1 MPHIHDFGT
10 TKVGT
15 TESAPAVIEKTE
27 DFSAQHFRKRVPRRS
42 LTDYEFACARIL
54 DGWHGVSER
63 SEAGSNCVSP
73 AKKKARNERDETD
86 RDHQST
92 TSETSLAAETTT
104 PPASP
109 SSSSVAS
116 VSGDDSPDTASS
128 VVLNTKSIEE
138 NFLEMFATES
148 ILDDAFFVG
157 HVNTDADSV
166 CGAIAAAYLFN
177 GTPLISEPASSL
189 NGEITFA
196 LEEAGVPVPVAF
208 ADIEDIASKKICL
221 VDHSEKKQM
230 VPYLRENINQVVGV
244 IDHHALASSFY
255 TEKPIY
261 MDIRPWGCMCTILTH
276 SFIRMGKKIPQHIA
290 KLMLSAVLSDTLN
303 LKSPTTT
310 KADKFAICLLSAA
323 AGVTD
328 VDAQAARQFEAK
340 TKWACSLGAKAMTRA
355 DCKEFEAHGKK
366 LVIGVLEI
374 AGSPAPLLKHKEDV
388 VKELEIL
395 RGEKNVDYAF
405 FFVVDVVTQTSVMIF
420 PGDAEDKITDIAF
433 KLDIS
438 GKSNTEPNLKSVGN
452 YASRKKEFFPMIQ
465 TGLKEFLA
473 SN

>member
-1 MPHIHDFGT
+1 MPHIHDLNEKGS
-10 TKVGT
+10 
-15 TESAPAVIEKTE
+15 ESAPVVIQQ
-27 DFSAQHFRKRVPRRS
+27 DVDAPSSLHFRKRVPRRS

-54 DGWHGVSER
+54 DNWNGSTSSGSDTA
-63 SEAGSNCVSP
+63 SNAGSCVSP
-73 AKKKARNERDETD
+73 AAKKPRCGETNAAASD
-86 RDHQST
+86 AEKETAAEASGAET
-92 TSETSLAAETTT
+92 ATSETT
-104 PPASP
+104 PPVSP
-109 SSSSVAS
+109 SSSSSSTVAS
-116 VSGDDSPDTASS
+116 PAVM
-128 VVLNTKSIEE
+128 NTNSIEE

-148 ILDDAFFVG
+148 ILNDAIFVG

-177 GTPLISEPASSL
+177 GTPAISEPASSL

-230 VPYLRENINQVVGV
+230 VPYLRENINQIVGV

-276 SFIRMGKKIPQHIA
+276 SFLRMGKKIPQHIA

-328 VDAQAARQFEAK
+328 VDAQAARQFAAK
-340 TKWACSLGAKAMTRA
+340 TEWACSLGAKAMTRA

-374 AGSPAPLLKHKEDV
+374 AGSPAPLTKHKEDV

-395 RGEKNVDYAF
+395 RAEKKVDYAF

-420 PGDAEDKITDIAF
+420 PGEAEDKIADIAF
-433 KLDIS
+433 KLED
-438 GKSNTEPNLKSVGN
+438 GKSNTEPNLKAVGN

-473 SN
+473 